1 MEQDQGVILLLTCLL
16 INKKRNPWY
25 DLFSIFERFEQLF
38 ARKTKLKGRLKT
50 GFYDINFLE
59 TFVAQ
64 IIFDATYLKIERIYV
79 NQ

>member
-1 MEQDQGVILLLTCLL
+1 MILLLICQL

-38 ARKTKLKGRLKT
+38 PRKTKLKGRLKT
-50 GFYDINFLE
+50 GFYDINFLVIL
-59 TFVAQ
+59 VAQ

-79 NQ
+79 NE